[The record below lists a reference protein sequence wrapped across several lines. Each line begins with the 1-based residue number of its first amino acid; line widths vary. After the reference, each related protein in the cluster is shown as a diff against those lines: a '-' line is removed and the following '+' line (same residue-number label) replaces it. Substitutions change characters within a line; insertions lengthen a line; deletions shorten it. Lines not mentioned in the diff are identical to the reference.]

1 MKKVIFYGMVV
12 LALVACGGGSSS
24 GGSSSGSGG
33 SGSGGGS
40 TSNPYPAP
48 VLPDATKQ
56 AYLDV
61 INNARGSQQDCHTEG
76 IKPAVP
82 ALLWNDKLYSAAY
95 EHSYDLA
102 ESNTASHDGSG
113 TDSDWTGMDLR
124 GKKSTYIERVE
135 NNGYAWSSIG
145 ENIAMGTNHDTAQK
159 AIDAWLASDGH
170 CANLMSPNYTEV
182 GMAHYEKAGSDYT
195 HYWTQEFGKPR

>member
-1 MKKVIFYGMVV
+1 MRKVIFYGIIV
-12 LALVACGGGSSS
+12 LVLVACGGGS
-24 GGSSSGSGG
+24 GGSVGG
-33 SGSGGGS
+33 N
-40 TSNPYPAP
+40 TPNPYPAP

-56 AYLDV
+56 AYLDA
-61 INNARGSQQDCHTEG
+61 INNARSSQQDCHTEG

-82 ALLWNDKLYSAAY
+82 ALLWNDKLYNAAY
-95 EHSYDLA
+95 EHSHDLA

-113 TDSDWTGMDLR
+113 TDSDWTGMDLG

-145 ENIAMGTNHDTAQK
+145 ENIAMGTNRDTAQK

-182 GMAHYEKAGSDYT
+182 GMAHYKKADSDYT